1 MRFTKIT
8 PDLIEV
14 FGLLRN
20 KIMIKLFASFY
31 LFSLAAA
38 AMGVFLLGALVAPI
52 IFHSE
57 IVLGV
62 KLLARYDAGLMM
74 SEIFS
79 RFNYVLLTTAAIIIA
94 FEGFLAVNKK
104 NTNTMLALS
113 IINVAA
119 IGVYAF
125 IFTPKIIAFQAMGED
140 AINSSAF
147 EVVHKLAEADFK
159 ILLATLILSFFIRF
173 SAILSCNFW
182 KEKTVNDRD

>member
-1 MRFTKIT
+1 
-8 PDLIEV
+8 LIEV

-20 KIMIKLFASFY
+20 IRMIKLFASFY
-31 LFSLAAA
+31 LFCLAGAA
-38 AMGVFLLGALVAPI
+38 VGVFLLGALIAPI

-57 IVLGV
+57 IIFGV

-79 RFNYVLLTTAAIIIA
+79 RFNYMLLVTAALIIA

-104 NTNTMLALS
+104 NSILMLILS
-113 IINVAA
+113 VANVAA

-125 IFTPKIIAFQAMGED
+125 ILTPQIIAFQAMGEE
-140 AINSSAF
+140 AIRSPEF
-147 EVVHKLAEADFK
+147 DTIHKIAELDFK
-159 ILLATLILSFFIRF
+159 LLLFTLTLSFFFRF

-182 KEKTVNDRD
+182 KEKPIND